1 MPMDSSQSAPLNDKR
16 HESDVVPIVQKE
28 LPTAE
33 EGRSGEPALNPDA
46 GRNSSDQHIGMAPEG
61 SDFSPG
67 LRGVEP
73 SIHVSPRPSGLN
85 DQLTDRPSIG
95 RRTFRS
101 VARFFIMA
109 LAAALIGVAASSAWQ
124 SYGNEAN
131 SMVRTW
137 ASSLDGLSSAWQSR
151 GDEAKRMVKTWA
163 SSLDWL
169 LSAPITKSSRD
180 VDIAAKQTGSTPAG
194 QVSVQK
200 AALRQSALV
209 TQTAPA
215 PAAAATSELVQQVN
229 AIARDL
235 AVVRHSVEQL
245 AAKQEQMAH
254 TVATLQAVD
263 QDVSQKMSSPPL
275 SVPIPPRKNVPR
287 VTPPQPPAGVS
298 ILADWWIRDSR
309 EGYVYVQGHGDVYEA
324 VLGAPLPGLG
334 PVEQIKRQDGRW
346 VVVTPRGIIVSR
358 SDRRYFEQH

>member
-1 MPMDSSQSAPLNDKR
+1 
-16 HESDVVPIVQKE
+16 
-28 LPTAE
+28 
-33 EGRSGEPALNPDA
+33 
-46 GRNSSDQHIGMAPEG
+46 
-61 SDFSPG
+61 
-67 LRGVEP
+67 
-73 SIHVSPRPSGLN
+73 
-85 DQLTDRPSIG
+85 
-95 RRTFRS
+95 
-101 VARFFIMA
+101 
-109 LAAALIGVAASSAWQ
+109 
-124 SYGNEAN
+124 
-131 SMVRTW
+131 
-137 ASSLDGLSSAWQSR
+137 
-151 GDEAKRMVKTWA
+151 
-163 SSLDWL
+163 
-169 LSAPITKSSRD
+169 
-180 VDIAAKQTGSTPAG
+180 
-194 QVSVQK
+194 
-200 AALRQSALV
+200 
-209 TQTAPA
+209 
-215 PAAAATSELVQQVN
+215 LVQQVN